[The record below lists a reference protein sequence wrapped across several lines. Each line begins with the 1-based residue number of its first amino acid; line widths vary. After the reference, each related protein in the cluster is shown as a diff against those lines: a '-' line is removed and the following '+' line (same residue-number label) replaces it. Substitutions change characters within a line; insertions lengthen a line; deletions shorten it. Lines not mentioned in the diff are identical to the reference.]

1 MGPEV
6 GVLHSPITNWS
17 GCWRK
22 KYVLIDTTLHI
33 LVGAEGCVRSWL
45 WNHSVANAW
54 SGSGMD
60 SQRQLPV
67 VVITDACLCLAGI
80 PVWELEVDA
89 SRSVYSQGASRVNPM
104 CDAVVQ
110 LLTQHHTVL
119 LPKRMLPVLS
129 PLGCLIFALVSVV
142 VVGFEQSCFVF
153 NWGSKSLPHICQN
166 YDTCKLSHPEEGW
179 FGSLRFFNIIF
190 FLKPC
195 FFKDFICF

>member
-6 GVLHSPITNWS
+6 GVLRSPITNWS

-89 SRSVYSQGASRVNPM
+89 SCSVYSQDASRVSPM
-104 CDAVVQ
+104 CDAAVQ
-110 LLTQHHTVL
+110 LLTQPYSYQSECYWFCLHWDALSLHWFWLWL
-119 LPKRMLPVLS
+119 LVLS
-129 PLGCLIFALVSVV
+129 KAAL
-142 VVGFEQSCFVF
+142 FVF

-179 FGSLRFFNIIF
+179 FGSLRFINIVF
-190 FLKPC
+190 F
-195 FFKDFICF
+195 